1 MPTLTKSHH
10 DVRSVRRTLVDQLLP
25 VTTLHAE
32 LENGCV
38 LGLDVPA
45 ARARLKAG
53 QSAFDALKV
62 FTGASDLARSVQ
74 RMTSAL
80 EHAGLCGSDTLA
92 AVRRADTDV
101 ARLGRAWIGG
111 EPLPSDEARLLARR
125 AVALVGNAVLRRA
138 SREVCG
144 TTTLRISDRA
154 TCPCCNG
161 PAEFSVSSGPVRRLV
176 CSRCDT
182 VWRTTRRGCLGCGAE
197 GEPAV
202 ARIASASLGYDLSI
216 CHHCGRYVKE
226 RTARSAPALLVER
239 IMTAELDAAAQER
252 GLRM

>member
-1 MPTLTKSHH
+1 MPTLLKSQH

-25 VTTLHAE
+25 VTALHAE
-32 LENGCV
+32 LEQGCE
-38 LGLDVPA
+38 LALDVPG

-53 QSAFDALKV
+53 QSAFDPFVV
-62 FTGASDLARSVQ
+62 FTGAKDLPRAVQ

-80 EHAGLCGSDTLA
+80 EHAGLCGSDALA
-92 AVRRADTDV
+92 RVRGVEPDV
-101 ARLGRAWIGG
+101 VRLGRAWIGG
-111 EPLPSDEARLLARR
+111 EPLPSDEARRLARR

-144 TTTLRISDRA
+144 ATTLRISDRA
-154 TCPCCNG
+154 ACPCCGG
-161 PAEFSVSSGPVRRLV
+161 PAEFSVSGGQVRRLV

-197 GEPAV
+197 GDPAV
-202 ARIASASLGYDLSI
+202 ARIPSASLGYDLTI
-216 CHHCGRYVKE
+216 CHHCGRYLKE
-226 RTARSAPALLVER
+226 RTVRSAPALLVER

>member
-1 MPTLTKSHH
+1 MPTLLKTHN

-25 VTTLHAE
+25 VTALHAE
-32 LENGCV
+32 LEQGCV

-53 QSAFDALKV
+53 QSAFDPFTV
-62 FTGASDLARSVQ
+62 FTSAQDLPRAVR
-74 RMTSAL
+74 RMTTAL
-80 EHAGLCGSDTLA
+80 EHAGLCGSDTLTA
-92 AVRRADTDV
+92 ARRAETDV
-101 ARLGRAWIGG
+101 LRLGRAWLGG
-111 EPLPSDEARLLARR
+111 EPLPSDEARRLARR

-138 SREVCG
+138 SHEVCG

-154 TCPCCNG
+154 SCPCCG
-161 PAEFSVSSGPVRRLV
+161 GAAEFSVSSGQVRRLV

-197 GEPAV
+197 GDPAI
-202 ARIASASLGYDLSI
+202 ARIASASLGYDLTI
-216 CHHCGRYVKE
+216 CHHCGRYLKE
-226 RTARSAPALLVER
+226 RTSRSAPALLVER